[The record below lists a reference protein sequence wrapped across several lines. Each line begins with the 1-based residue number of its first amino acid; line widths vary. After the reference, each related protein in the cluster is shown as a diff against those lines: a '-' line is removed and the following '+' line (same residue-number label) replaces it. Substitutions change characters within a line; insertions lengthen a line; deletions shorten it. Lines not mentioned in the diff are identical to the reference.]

1 MAGARP
7 ECIGVLLAG
16 GESRRFG
23 GLPKGLAIVDEM
35 RIADRAIAAL
45 RAASDDVIVVAND
58 PDAQSWFPTMRV
70 VADAV
75 PGLGPLAGIE
85 TALRAANGAAV
96 LVVAWDMPF
105 VPAPLLRGMRALGD
119 TGAEAV
125 APVHDDPPMIESLCA
140 YYAASALPA
149 CSELLAR
156 GERRAWSLFAQLPS
170 ALAVPERVLVEHGVP
185 ERIFFSVDEPEELE
199 ELGGELPR
207 R

>member
-1 MAGARP
+1 VAGARP

-35 RIADRAIAAL
+35 RIADRVIAAL
-45 RAASDDVIVVAND
+45 RAASDDVIIVAND
-58 PDAQSWFPTMRV
+58 PDAPSWFPTMRV

-96 LVVAWDMPF
+96 
-105 VPAPLLRGMRALGD
+105 
-119 TGAEAV
+119 
-125 APVHDDPPMIESLCA
+125 HDDPPMIESLCA
-140 YYAASALPA
+140 YYAASALPV

-156 GERRAWSLFAQLPS
+156 GERRAWALFAQLPS